1 MFRTLTV
8 RSSVIHTLQKKRS
21 DLKIL
26 MGPKDQPNMH
36 RLNGDVVTPLFHH
49 LGASSWHSYD
59 AALIVSLGRI
69 DRNTWLGGVG
79 LAAFVSAVGVAIW
92 IGMLRLRLKRRRA
105 SLGARSRS
113 PDPVSFGGLD
123 ETLKRA

>member
-1 MFRTLTV
+1 MRP
-8 RSSVIHTLQKKRS
+8 SVIHTLQKKRS
-21 DLKIL
+21 DLRIL

-69 DRNTWLGGVG
+69 DRNTWLRAVG
-79 LAAFVSAVGVAIW
+79 LAVFVSALGVTIW
-92 IGMLRLRLKRRRA
+92 IGMLRLRLKRRRV
-105 SLGARSRS
+105 SLSGRSRS
-113 PDPVSFGGLD
+113 PDPASFDGVE